1 LTVFIITSN
10 AERKGDKLT
19 DQANCIALN
28 SDNLKF
34 SSEIKERSGVDIGMC
49 WQCLTCTNGCPV
61 AHAMDFKPNVLVEL
75 VRLGFK
81 KEVLE
86 SSTIWLC
93 VGCNTCAT
101 RCPNLIDLAAL
112 NDTLRKIAIEEKV
125 KISQP
130 GILKFHQEVLR
141 SIRSYGRTH
150 KLEIMLRYKLYRRD
164 WFSDAVVG
172 TKMMLKQKLSLIPHR
187 IKKLSEIRNIFKVK
201 RLS

>member
-81 KEVLE
+81 KE
-86 SSTIWLC
+86 
-93 VGCNTCAT
+93 
-101 RCPNLIDLAAL
+101 IDIAAI